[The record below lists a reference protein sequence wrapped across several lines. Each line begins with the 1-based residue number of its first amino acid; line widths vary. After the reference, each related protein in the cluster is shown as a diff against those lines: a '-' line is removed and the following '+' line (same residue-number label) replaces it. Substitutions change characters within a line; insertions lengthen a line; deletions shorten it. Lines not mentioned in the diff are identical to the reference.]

1 MKRSVLLI
9 SAFAVFG
16 LLFTQCKKNTE
27 VLPVVPTGEKINVSL
42 NIPNNGGSK
51 TSISDN
57 GTIVWTGNDKIVVCY
72 TEGTTTGVAGILSIT
87 NNVNRIIH
95 HIRST
100 SPTRT
105 AHWQVF
111 RNFNMPWEPAI
122 SKMSMEIGLQIST
135 CSTESAFSHT
145 M

>member
-87 NNVNRIIH
+87 NNVNTNVATFTGQIK
-95 HIRST
+95 T
-100 SPTRT
+100 SLHTL
-105 AHWQVF
+105 
-111 RNFNMPWEPAI
+111 M
-122 SKMSMEIGLQIST
+122 IST
-135 CSTESAFSHT
+135 ISALISVKVP
-145 M
+145 

>member
-57 GTIVWTGNDKIVVCY
+57 GTLQAFCP
-72 TEGTTTGVAGILSIT
+72 
-87 NNVNRIIH
+87 
-95 HIRST
+95 
-100 SPTRT
+100 SPTMLT
-105 AHWQVF
+105 PMWLLLQV
-111 RNFNMPWEPAI
+111 R
-122 SKMSMEIGLQIST
+122 
-135 CSTESAFSHT
+135 
-145 M
+145 

>member
-57 GTIVWTGNDKIVVCY
+57 GTIVWTGNEFCP
-72 TEGTTTGVAGILSIT
+72 
-87 NNVNRIIH
+87 
-95 HIRST
+95 
-100 SPTRT
+100 SPTMLT
-105 AHWQVF
+105 PMWLLLQV
-111 RNFNMPWEPAI
+111 R
-122 SKMSMEIGLQIST
+122 
-135 CSTESAFSHT
+135 
-145 M
+145 